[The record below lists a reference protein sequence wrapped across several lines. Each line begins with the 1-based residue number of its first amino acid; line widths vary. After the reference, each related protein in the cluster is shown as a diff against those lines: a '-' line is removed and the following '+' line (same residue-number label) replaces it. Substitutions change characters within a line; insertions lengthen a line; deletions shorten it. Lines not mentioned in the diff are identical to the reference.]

1 MTQQEFNTQHP
12 EGKELTMIHYDFK
25 TGKRTAQQ
33 ARVMGTKTN
42 PDDKD
47 EFLIVVLYAAIG
59 EQYEMD
65 PVSFGMF
72 SNMNNL

>member
-12 EGKELTMIHYDFK
+12 AGETLTMIHYDFE
-25 TGKRTAQQ
+25 TGKRTAQE

-42 PDDKD
+42 PDDED
-47 EFLIVVLYAAIG
+47 EFLVVVLYAAIG

-65 PVSFGMF
+65 PVSFGML

>member
-12 EGKELTMIHYDFK
+12 AGKDLTMIHYDFE

-47 EFLIVVLYAAIG
+47 EFLVVVLFTATG
-59 EQYEMD
+59 DEYEMD
-65 PVSFGMF
+65 PVSFGML

>member
-1 MTQQEFNTQHP
+1 MTQQEFNTKHP
-12 EGKELTMIHYDFK
+12 AGETLTMIHYDFK

-47 EFLIVVLYAAIG
+47 EFLVVVLFTATRQ
-59 EQYEMD
+59 QYEMD
-65 PVSFGMF
+65 AVSFGIL
-72 SNMNNL
+72 SNIDNL